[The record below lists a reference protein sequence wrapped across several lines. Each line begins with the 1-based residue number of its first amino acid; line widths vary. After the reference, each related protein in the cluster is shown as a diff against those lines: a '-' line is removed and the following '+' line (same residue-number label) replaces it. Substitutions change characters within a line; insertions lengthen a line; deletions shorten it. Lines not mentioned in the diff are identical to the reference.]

1 MHSKKVLL
9 SSQAFRHLSLETRYE
24 AQSVEQYILFIR
36 ISAENPQMP
45 ASKWKKRFKY
55 NIPRNI
61 LPTFANRFY
70 KTYIYSFLGDIVS
83 LSFKMNKN

>member
-9 SSQAFRHLSLETRYE
+9 SSQAFRHFSLEARYE

-45 ASKWKKRFKY
+45 ASKCKKLS
-55 NIPRNI
+55 NII
-61 LPTFANRFY
+61 FHEIFY
-70 KTYIYSFLGDIVS
+70 PHFQIDFIKHISIQF
-83 LSFKMNKN
+83 